1 MTDSLLQA
9 IIGGN
14 PLGLPGLGPKEH
26 GLTIVFPL
34 SLGGTVNDLAHALHV
49 PVELIL
55 AVNPGL
61 RADSPL
67 SVSQV
72 VGLPEGHIEQIMR
85 SVTVAGDQAYVTP
98 PASSPPPVASPAPAI
113 AQDDGP
119 PMPGQ
124 RGVAFACELSDLLR
138 QSVLSLPP
146 VAVQSNRWTMG
157 ILPMASSGMAFA
169 TPPGPAPAAQAVA
182 ANDGQAAGMS
192 AQAGPTAGASVAPVS
207 NLELERAIVVAT
219 SPRTSEST
227 SAFSYMRSANVV
239 VPVAQD
245 RQRNPLPGMPPPPPL
260 DDRRFAAPLA
270 CMPSVNTGIT
280 VVLPIASTGAVQ
292 PLTDRHPMSL
302 QLMALLLMQAGNSG
316 AAAATSS
323 VSCAPD
329 PQALAALAANLRANK
344 TIELGAGRSLTF
356 TLVDDRLRRI
366 DPVGQERSAPRRNG
380 DGLQEVRV
388 SFAHGEEAEQTDE
401 QREQGRRRRAA
412 IAAMRRRRRP
422 RTRRCRYWR
431 GRRRALRP
439 ASTVRY
445 PKQVDLAEFRRRQ
458 PPRYQWHVGGNP
470 A

>member
-14 PLGLPGLGPKEH
+14 PLGLPGMGSKEH

-61 RADSPL
+61 RADNPL

-72 VGLPEGHIEQIMR
+72 VGLPEAHVEQIMR
-85 SVTVAGDQAYVTP
+85 SVRVAGDRAYVTP

-113 AQDDGP
+113 AQENGL
-119 PMPGQ
+119 PMAGQ
-124 RGVAFACELSDLLR
+124 RGVAFACGLSDLLR
-138 QSVLSLPP
+138 QSVLSLSP
-146 VAVQSNRWTMG
+146 VPVQFDRWTVG
-157 ILPMASSGMAFA
+157 VLPMASSDMACA
-169 TPPGPAPAAQAVA
+169 TPPSPAPAAQAWA
-182 ANDGQAAGMS
+182 ANAGQAASMS
-192 AQAGPTAGASVAPVS
+192 ALAEPMAGASVAPVS
-207 NLELERAIVVAT
+207 NLNLERAIVAAA
-219 SPRTSEST
+219 SPHASES
-227 SAFSYMRSANVV
+227 SDAFSYMRSANVV
-239 VPVAQD
+239 VPAAQD
-245 RQRNPLPGMPPPPPL
+245 RQRNPLPGAPPPPPL
-260 DDRRFAAPLA
+260 DDRRFAAPLTR
-270 CMPSVNTGIT
+270 MPSANAGIA
-280 VVLPIASTGAVQ
+280 VVLPIASAAAVP

-302 QLMALLLMQAGNSG
+302 QLMALLLMQAGNAG
-316 AAAATSS
+316 AAATTSS
-323 VSCAPD
+323 VSSAPD
-329 PQALAALAANLRANK
+329 PQALAALAANLRINK

-366 DPVGQERSAPRRNG
+366 DPVGQERAAPRRNG

-431 GRRRALRP
+431 GSRRALRP
-439 ASTVRY
+439 AGTVRY
-445 PKQVDLAEFRRRQ
+445 PKQVDLAEFRRRL
-458 PPRYQWHVGGNP
+458 PPRYQWHVGGKP
-470 A
+470 G